1 MILLCIEI
9 VLLLV
14 FEFAIALYCMRVA
27 LVIYRLIHIFLILKI
42 VFRSEL
48 FTTYLIQKLHSI
60 DFTYEP

>member
-1 MILLCIEI
+1 MYVSICIEI

-27 LVIYRLIHIFLILKI
+27 LVIYLLIHTFIILKI

-48 FTTYLIQKLHSI
+48 FNN
-60 DFTYEP
+60 